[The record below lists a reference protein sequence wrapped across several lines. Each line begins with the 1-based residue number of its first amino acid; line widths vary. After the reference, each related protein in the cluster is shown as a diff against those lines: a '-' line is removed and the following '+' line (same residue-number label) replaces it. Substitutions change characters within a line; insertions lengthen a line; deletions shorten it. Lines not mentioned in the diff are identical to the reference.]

1 MPHGREVQKAAIE
14 VRQLNEKA
22 KVELAKK
29 EAITRQL
36 KETELNLKK
45 TSAILD
51 ATQANEV
58 TLTAEGN
65 ALIETLEE
73 SRKDGDK

>member
-14 VRQLNEKA
+14 VRQLNKKA

-29 EAITRQL
+29 EAIRRQL

-51 ATQANEV
+51 APQANEA

-65 ALIETLEE
+65 ALIESLEE
-73 SRKDGDK
+73 SLKDGDK